1 MDEREEYLVNRIK
14 KLEAQLEQADAGAKE
29 IGTLVDAMMI
39 HMTMEFGVK
48 EPGGGHRVKLPVFNA
63 KELVEKYQI
72 SVEKDDFEY
81 VIRVNRR
88 EA

>member
-14 KLEAQLEQADAGAKE
+14 KLERQLEQADAGTKE
-29 IGTLVDAMMI
+29 IGTLVDALMI
-39 HMTMEFGVK
+39 SMAMEFGVK
-48 EPGGGHRVKLPVFNA
+48 EPSGYRVKLPVFIA
-63 KELVEKYQI
+63 RELVERYQI

-81 VIRVNRR
+81 VIRASRR

>member
-14 KLEAQLEQADAGAKE
+14 KLEGQLEQADAGTKE
-29 IGTLVDAMMI
+29 IGTLVDALMI
-39 HMTMEFGVK
+39 QMAMEFGVK
-48 EPGGGHRVKLPVFNA
+48 KPSGYRVKLPVFIA
-63 KELVEKYQI
+63 RELVERYQI

-81 VIRVNRR
+81 VLWVNRR

>member
-14 KLEAQLEQADAGAKE
+14 KLEGQLEQADAGTKE
-29 IGTLVDAMMI
+29 IGTLVDALMI
-39 HMTMEFGVK
+39 HMAMEFGVK
-48 EPGGGHRVKLPVFNA
+48 EPSGYRVKLPVFIA
-63 KELVEKYQI
+63 RDLVNRYQL

-81 VIRVNRR
+81 VLRVSRR

>member
-48 EPGGGHRVKLPVFNA
+48 EPSGYRVKLPVFIA
-63 KELVEKYQI
+63 RELVERYQI

-81 VIRVNRR
+81 VLRVKRR
-88 EA
+88 EV

>member
-14 KLEAQLEQADAGAKE
+14 KLEAQLEQADAGTKE

-39 HMTMEFGVK
+39 HMAMEFGVK
-48 EPGGGHRVKLPVFNA
+48 EPSGYRVKLPVFIA
-63 KELVEKYQI
+63 RDLVNRYQL

-81 VIRVNRR
+81 VLRVSRR